1 MMWREDKSSV
11 FQKKTGDN
19 VNLRGYEATRIKYK
33 FPFPPNPAP
42 IRDSYIFPG
51 RKSRLPEL

>member
-1 MMWREDKSSV
+1 MMWRGDKSSV

-33 FPFPPNPAP
+33 FPFPPHPAP
-42 IRDSYIFPG
+42 IFSRFLYFPG
-51 RKSRLPEL
+51 EKISFT